1 MIKKVGVVGAG
12 MMGAEIALCFAREGF
27 ETVLNDISQEIADR
41 GKEKQAQILDKRI
54 KKGKMSPQDKEA
66 ILSRVTATGNLEDLA
81 ECDLIIEAVLEVF
94 DVKKSV
100 YEKLDAICKES
111 TIIASNTSSISITK
125 LASTVSAERKGKFIG
140 THFNSPA
147 SVMKLV
153 EVIPALLTGEE
164 TVCTVTDVLKEIKK
178 EPVRVKDVV
187 GFGLNRI
194 FHAMYL
200 EACRLVEE
208 GVCSTEDVDKIC
220 KYGLGHPMGIF
231 ALLDIT
237 SHDLN
242 LNVDQIL
249 FEAYGDRFRPSP
261 QIIRLVDSG
270 RLGKKSGAGFYDY
283 GEE

>member
-12 MMGAEIALCFAREGF
+12 MMGAEIALCFAREGY

-41 GKEKQAQILDKRI
+41 GKEKQAAILDKNI
-54 KKGKMSPQDKEA
+54 KKGRITKEDKTA
-66 ILSRVTATGNLEDLA
+66 TLNRVTATGNLEDMA
-81 ECDLIIEAVLEVF
+81 DCDLIIEAVLEVF
-94 DVKKSV
+94 DIKKSV
-100 YEKLDAICKES
+100 FEKLDAICKES
-111 TIIASNTSSISITK
+111 AIIASNTSSISITK
-125 LASTVSAERKGKFIG
+125 LASTVRAERKGKFIG

-153 EVIPALLTGEE
+153 EVIPALLTSEE
-164 TVCTVTDVLKEIKK
+164 TAEAVTDVLKEIQK

-208 GVCSTEDVDKIC
+208 GVCSAEDVDKIC

-249 FEAYGDRFRPSP
+249 FEAYGERFRPSP

-270 RLGKKSGAGFYDY
+270 RLGKKTGAGFYDY
-283 GEE
+283 EER